1 MKKEILNNSENKG
14 QSDQMAKDSVNNGIA
29 QIENDWNLRENK
41 HNAVLKEK
49 LKNQNQAIAKL
60 YEAINQSESLF
71 VITDTNSRIEF
82 LNSRFT
88 KLTGY
93 NEDELVGKTLHSG
106 INALCNLLENP
117 GIKNA
122 IETNTKWKGEYSL
135 RHRNGEKIW
144 LYGSISP
151 VHGSEDESS
160 FVLVGEDISEK
171 KHMSVALTDREE
183 KLRNLIEQLGEG
195 IAIIDLTYDFV
206 FTNNAMTE
214 IFETLHLI
222 DKNLSEFISSSD
234 EMKRIMDVA
243 GKLNPGDKAVLET
256 SVTTVTNRKKHVSIT
271 ITPQTDSKGIGF
283 TGLFCIFKD
292 VSQLKELIE
301 ELEAARD
308 DAQKAYH
315 TIGEKNL
322 ELQRM
327 NEKLH
332 VSETRLSELNAILL
346 EYIKAT
352 HK

>member
-1 MKKEILNNSENKG
+1 MKRNTLYI
-14 QSDQMAKDSVNNGIA
+14 
-29 QIENDWNLRENK
+29 
-41 HNAVLKEK
+41 KEK
-49 LKNQNQAIAKL
+49 TAKPSRKVKASANFGNMQFDNGWHSDENEQNASLKQKLNYQNQTIAKL

-71 VITDTNSRIEF
+71 VITDTNSYIEF

-93 NEDELVGKTLHSG
+93 EQDELIGKSLHSG

-117 GIKNA
+117 GIKDALKN
-122 IETNTKWKGEYSL
+122 NKKWRGEYSL
-135 RHRNGEKIW
+135 RHKNGEKVW
-144 LYGSISP
+144 LYGSLSP
-151 VHGSEDESS
+151 VYGKQGDCS
-160 FVLVGEDISEK
+160 FVLVGEDISEI
-171 KHMSVALTDREE
+171 KHMAVALTDREE
-183 KLRNLIEQLGEG
+183 KLRDLIEKLGEG
-195 IAIIDLTYDFV
+195 IAIIDLTYDFI

-214 IFETLHLI
+214 IFETQHLV
-222 DKNLSEFISSSD
+222 DKNLSEFIASPD

-256 SVTTVTNRKKHVSIT
+256 SICTLPGKKRHVSIT

-308 DAQKAYH
+308 DAHKAYH

-322 ELQRM
+322 ELQRI

-332 VSETRLSELNAILL
+332 ISETRLSELNAILL